1 MNYNELILLLLLII
15 TLLILIFHYYIN
27 ICNNTLTEPFSS
39 IMVGDKSCLV
49 TEDQEFPTGKT
60 SLTTYNAFKNQVQ
73 ELNYHSDYTCKA
85 RLGDNGVNNIFYSSN
100 NSYTSD
106 ISANKLL
113 LAYNC
118 LEYSP
123 TDIKNKLIETGN
135 FTNNDLIIIGHDKCI
150 INDNKTLENI
160 IVEELSS
167 NNNYTGPIYAC
178 IAQAPFLEGQQARG
192 DIIAHGTSC
201 YIKNND
207 KYGYCNYSNKSF
219 KCHILL
225 VKTSGKQSK
234 IKEFVDFVKKNK
246 TNDNLCHL
254 FCHKNNN
261 LGCGCLN
268 LENSYDFGGE
278 KYSSVC
284 YGPDNN
290 SNNGTINSAP
300 ITNYSMIYFL
310 NPYNIDI
317 NIKPWNKYDY

>member
-1 MNYNELILLLLLII
+1 MNYNELILLLLLIM

-27 ICNNTLTEPFSS
+27 ICDNPLTEPFSS
-39 IMVGDKSCLV
+39 IMVGDKSCLI
-49 TEDQEFPTGKT
+49 TQNQEFPAGET
-60 SLTTYNAFKNQVQ
+60 SLTTYNAFKNQVH

-85 RLGDNGVNNIFYSSN
+85 RLGNNGVNDIFYSSD

-106 ISANKLL
+106 INAKKLL

-118 LEYSP
+118 VEYNP
-123 TDIKNKLIETGN
+123 TDIKNKLIEKGN

-160 IVEELSS
+160 IIEELGS
-167 NNNYTGPIYAC
+167 NNYTGPIYAC
-178 IAQAPFLEGQQARG
+178 IAQAPFLEDQKARG
-192 DIIAHGTSC
+192 DIISHGTSC
-201 YIKNND
+201 YINNND
-207 KYGYCNYSNKSF
+207 KYGHCDDSNKSF

-225 VKTSGKQSK
+225 IKTNGVHSK
-234 IKEFVDFVKKNK
+234 IQSFVNFVKENK
-246 TNDNLCHL
+246 TNDELCHL

-278 KYSSVC
+278 QYSSVC
-284 YGPDNN
+284 LGPDDKNVK
-290 SNNGTINSAP
+290 GVAP

-310 NPYNIDI
+310 NPYNIDL

>member
-1 MNYNELILLLLLII
+1 MNYNELILLLLLIM

-27 ICNNTLTEPFSS
+27 VCDNTLTEPFSS
-39 IMVGDKSCLV
+39 NMVGDKSCLV
-49 TEDQEFPTGKT
+49 TEDQEFPAGET
-60 SLTTYNAFKNQVQ
+60 SMTTYNAFKNQVH

-113 LAYNC
+113 LTYNC
-118 LEYSP
+118 LEHSP

-135 FTNNDLIIIGHDKCI
+135 FIDSDLIIIGHDKCI

-160 IVEELSS
+160 IVEELGS
-167 NNNYTGPIYAC
+167 NNNYVGPIYAC
-178 IAQAPFLEGQQARG
+178 ISQAPFLEGQQARG

-201 YIKNND
+201 YIKDNV
-207 KYGYCNYSNKSF
+207 KFGYCDDINKSF

-225 VKTSGKQSK
+225 VKTGGKQSK
-234 IKEFVDFVKKNK
+234 IKGFVDFVEKNK

-254 FCHKNNN
+254 FCYKNNN

-284 YGPDNN
+284 YGPDKT
-290 SNNGTINSAP
+290 SNDGLINSVP

-310 NPYNIDI
+310 NPYNIDL

>member
-1 MNYNELILLLLLII
+1 MNYNELILLLLLIM

-27 ICNNTLTEPFSS
+27 VCNNPLTETFTSS
-39 IMVGDKSCLV
+39 MVGDKSCF
-49 TEDQEFPTGKT
+49 TTQKQQFDSGDT
-60 SLTTYNAFKNQVQ
+60 SLTTYDAFKNKIH
-73 ELNYHSDYTCKA
+73 EFNYHSDYTCKA
-85 RLGDNGVNNIFYSSN
+85 RLGEDGVNNIFYSSD
-100 NSYTSD
+100 NSYTAD
-106 ISANKLL
+106 INAKKLL

-118 LEYSP
+118 VEYSP

-135 FTNNDLIIIGHDKCI
+135 FSNDDFSIIGHDKCI
-150 INDNKTLENI
+150 TNDNKTLENI
-160 IVEELSS
+160 IVDELGSS
-167 NNNYTGPIYAC
+167 NYIGPIYAC
-178 IAQAPFLEGQQARG
+178 IAQAPFLEDQKARG
-192 DIIAHGTSC
+192 DIISHGTSC

-207 KYGYCNYSNKSF
+207 KYGSCEDSDKSF

-225 VKTSGKQSK
+225 IKTNGDHSK
-234 IKEFVDFVKKNK
+234 IKGFVDFVKKNK
-246 TNDNLCHL
+246 TNDDLCHL

-284 YGPDNN
+284 LGPDDKNVK
-290 SNNGTINSAP
+290 GVAQ

-310 NPYNIDI
+310 NPYNTDV